1 MDSKLI
7 LGAITTVLLQTGAAI
22 WFISDLNRQV
32 VTLNS
37 TMEDVKNSLKNSYS
51 RTEYDRENGYVHRQ
65 IESMDTRLRRLE
77 NAPR

>member
-32 VTLNS
+32 VTLNT
-37 TMEDVKNSLKNSYS
+37 TMEEVKNSLKNSYS
-51 RTEYDRENGYVHRQ
+51 RSEYDRESGYVHRQ
-65 IESMDTRLRRLE
+65 IEALDNRLRRIE